1 MAKDMGSI
9 NSGCDDRSLSHAISQ
24 RAFHFFFQVF
34 NSVGQLYYGLDKHIE
49 HMCDQLI
56 IAYTNHDRN

>member
-9 NSGCDDRSLSHAISQ
+9 NSGCDDGSLSHAINQ
-24 RAFHFFFQVF
+24 RKHFTFFQVF

-49 HMCDQLI
+49 HMCVQLI